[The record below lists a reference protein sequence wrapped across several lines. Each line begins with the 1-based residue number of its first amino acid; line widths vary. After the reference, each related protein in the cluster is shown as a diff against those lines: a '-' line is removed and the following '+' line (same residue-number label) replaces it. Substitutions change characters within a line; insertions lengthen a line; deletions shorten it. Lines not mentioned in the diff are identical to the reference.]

1 MVGDSKSR
9 VQRKIA
15 KDMLLIRV
23 ISSEV
28 IEIARERLLRSN
40 WDILVVHSEKP
51 ASRWTGRVLD
61 TD

>member
-15 KDMLLIRV
+15 KDMLLVRV

-51 ASRWTGRVLD
+51 TSRWTGRVLD